1 MEDHINEVVSDAEV
15 ATNNQDT
22 NVLYYRPKFTH
33 RIFANLVDI
42 LIFIF
47 VFVSCFLGVRE
58 IIRHTPGYQAKQQ
71 ELTQMRV
78 DSGLYAYDDDN
89 VLRDIISVLNYS
101 KGQTAKSHMTRSKA
115 AIEKFIKYIG
125 DLSEDEKYVDYKTE
139 LVKNLNVVVE
149 DYRNYRLS
157 ESMVHN
163 DTPMFI
169 VNESNE
175 VVENPALFESVESIS
190 SQIYTVYYEKTYK
203 PFIDD
208 HCQAYIVVVVPHY
221 KDIINYQ
228 TNLLLWVNIF
238 AVYCFTG
245 LLVYLVPLF
254 IFRRGRMTIG
264 KALYGIGLVDSNCLS
279 PSLPRTLARFAI
291 FYFAILVLSL
301 FTFGLPIIISFSI
314 MVFSKNKQGF
324 QDYML
329 RLTEVDGKRT
339 KIYFSF
345 QEVELEKTTPY
356 KKPVDFKTRN
366 YD

>member
-47 VFVSCFLGVRE
+47 VFISCFLGVRE

-71 ELTQMRV
+71 ELTQ
-78 DSGLYAYDDDN
+78 
-89 VLRDIISVLNYS
+89 IS

-125 DLSEDEKYVDYKTE
+125 NLSEDEKYVDYKAE

-157 ESMVHN
+157 EDMVHN
-163 DTPMFI
+163 EIPMFI
-169 VNESNE
+169 VNESDE
-175 VVENPALFESVESIS
+175 VVENPALIESAESIS
-190 SQIYTVYYEKTYK
+190 SQVYNLYYEKAYK
-203 PFIDD
+203 PYIDN
-208 HCQAYIVVVVPHY
+208 HCQAYIVMVVPHY

-245 LLVYLVPLF
+245 LIVYLLPLF
-254 IFRRGRMTIG
+254 IFRRGRMTFG
-264 KALYGIGLVDSNCLS
+264 KALYGIGLVDANCLS

>member
-15 ATNNQDT
+15 AGSNQNT

-58 IIRHTPGYQAKQQ
+58 IIRHTPGYQAKSQ
-71 ELTQMRV
+71 ELTQMRL
-78 DSGLYAYDDDN
+78 DSGLYQYDDDN
-89 VLRDIISVLNYS
+89 VLRDIVSVLNYD
-101 KGQTAKSHMTRSKA
+101 KGQTAKSRMTRSRN
-115 AIEKFIKYIG
+115 AIETFVSYARSVATNENYEEI
-125 DLSEDEKYVDYKTE
+125 
-139 LVKNLNVVVE
+139 VK
-149 DYRNYRLS
+149 DYREYRLS
-157 ESMVHN
+157 TTMVYN
-163 DTPMFI
+163 NVAMFI
-169 VNESNE
+169 TNESNE
-175 VVENPALFESVESIS
+175 VVENPALIDSAETTS
-190 SQIYTVYYEKTYK
+190 SQIYNEYYKKAYQ
-203 PFIDD
+203 PYIDN
-208 HCQAYIVVVVPHY
+208 HLQAYLVVVVPHY

-228 TNLLLWVNIF
+228 TNMLLWVNIF

>member
-1 MEDHINEVVSDAEV
+1 MEDHINEVISDAEV
-15 ATNNQDT
+15 ATNNQET

-47 VFVSCFLGVRE
+47 VFFSCFLGVRE
-58 IIRHTPGYQAKQQ
+58 IIRNAPGYKAKSQ
-71 ELTQMRV
+71 ELTQMRL

-89 VLRDIISVLNYS
+89 VLRDIVSVLNYD
-101 KGQTAKSHMTRSKA
+101 KGQTAKSRMTRSKN
-115 AIEKFIKYIG
+115 AIDTFVSYAKSVATNENY
-125 DLSEDEKYVDYKTE
+125 EEV
-139 LVKNLNVVVE
+139 VK
-149 DYRNYRLS
+149 DYRKYRLA
-157 ESMVHN
+157 ETMTH
-163 DTPMFI
+163 DGIAMFI
-169 VNESNE
+169 TNEQNE
-175 VVENPALFESVESIS
+175 VVENPALIDSAETVS
-190 SQIYTVYYEKTYK
+190 SQIYTEYYKKAYQ
-203 PFIDD
+203 PYIDN
-208 HCQAYIVVVVPHY
+208 HLQAYLVVVVPHY

-228 TNLLLWVNIF
+228 TNMLLWVNIF

-279 PSLPRTLARFAI
+279 PSLPRTLARFVI

-329 RLTEVDGKRT
+329 RLVEVDGRRT

-366 YD
+366 FD

>member
-1 MEDHINEVVSDAEV
+1 MEDHINEVVSDAEI
-15 ATNNQDT
+15 ATNNQNI

-33 RIFANLVDI
+33 RIFANLLDI
-42 LIFIF
+42 LIFIM
-47 VFVSCFLGVRE
+47 VFLSLFLGVRE
-58 IIRHTPGYQAKQQ
+58 IIRITPTYKAKSQ
-71 ELTQMRV
+71 ELTQMRL

-89 VLRDIISVLNYS
+89 VLRDIVSVLNYD
-101 KGQTAKSHMTRSKA
+101 KGQTAKSRMTRSKA
-115 AIEKFIKYIG
+115 AIETFVSYAQ
-125 DLSEDEKYVDYKTE
+125 SVATNENYETV
-139 LVKNLNVVVE
+139 VK
-149 DYRNYRLS
+149 DYREYRLA
-157 ESMVHN
+157 ETMVHN

-175 VVENPALFESVESIS
+175 VVENPALFESVESVS
-190 SQIYTVYYEKTYK
+190 SQIYTEYYKKAYQ
-203 PFIDD
+203 PYIDN
-208 HCQAYIVVVVPHY
+208 HLQAYLVVVVPHY

-228 TNLLLWVNIF
+228 TNMLLWVNIF

-245 LLVYLVPLF
+245 LLVYLVPIF
-254 IFRRGRMTIG
+254 IFRRGRMTFG

-324 QDYML
+324 ADYML

>member
-1 MEDHINEVVSDAEV
+1 MSYAQSV
-15 ATNNQDT
+15 ATNEN
-22 NVLYYRPKFTH
+22 YE
-33 RIFANLVDI
+33 
-42 LIFIF
+42 
-47 VFVSCFLGVRE
+47 E
-58 IIRHTPGYQAKQQ
+58 I
-71 ELTQMRV
+71 
-78 DSGLYAYDDDN
+78 
-89 VLRDIISVLNYS
+89 
-101 KGQTAKSHMTRSKA
+101 
-115 AIEKFIKYIG
+115 
-125 DLSEDEKYVDYKTE
+125 
-139 LVKNLNVVVE
+139 VK
-149 DYRNYRLS
+149 DYREYRLA
-157 ESMVHN
+157 ETMVHN

-175 VVENPALFESVESIS
+175 VVENPALFESVESVS
-190 SQIYTVYYEKTYK
+190 SQIYTEYYNKTYK
-203 PFIDD
+203 PYIDN

>member
-1 MEDHINEVVSDAEV
+1 MEDHINEVVSDAEI
-15 ATNNQDT
+15 ATDNKNI

-33 RIFANLVDI
+33 RIFANLLDI
-42 LIFIF
+42 LIFIM
-47 VFVSCFLGVRE
+47 VFLACFLGVRE
-58 IIRHTPGYQAKQQ
+58 IIRNTPTYKAKSQ
-71 ELTQMRV
+71 ELTQMRLG
-78 DSGLYAYDDDN
+78 SGLYAYDDDN
-89 VLRDIISVLNYS
+89 VLRDIISVINYA
-101 KGQTAKSHMTRSKA
+101 KGQSAKSHMTRARA
-115 AIEKFIKYIG
+115 AIDEFITYTKEV
-125 DLSEDEKYVDYKTE
+125 STE
-139 LVKNLNVVVE
+139 ANYSIVVK
-149 DYRNYRLS
+149 DYREYRLADN
-157 ESMVHN
+157 MVHN
-163 DTPMFI
+163 NVPLF
-169 VNESNE
+169 VLNEQDE
-175 VVENPALFESVESIS
+175 VIENPTLIDSAETIS
-190 SQIYTVYYEKTYK
+190 SQIYTEYYKKAYQ
-203 PFIDD
+203 PYIDN
-208 HCQAYIVVVVPHY
+208 HLQAYLVVVVPHY

-228 TNLLLWVNIF
+228 TNMLLWVNIF

-245 LLVYLVPLF
+245 LLVYLVPIF
-254 IFRRGRMTIG
+254 IFRRGRMTFG

-324 QDYML
+324 ADYML